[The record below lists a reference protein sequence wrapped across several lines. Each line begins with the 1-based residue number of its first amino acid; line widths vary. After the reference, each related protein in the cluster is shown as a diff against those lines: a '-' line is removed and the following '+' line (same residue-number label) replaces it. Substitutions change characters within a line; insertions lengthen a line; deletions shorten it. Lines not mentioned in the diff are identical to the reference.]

1 MNAFRK
7 LLLAPVALGLAAP
20 VAAQAQSFDMGNV
33 NRYTQQQDTDRM
45 RALEAQMGQVTSVSQ
60 FSDVYPTDWAYQAL
74 ANLVETYGCV
84 AGYPDGTFKGN
95 IALTRYEAA
104 ALLNACLDRVTEI
117 TEELKRLM
125 KEFEKELVVL
135 KARVDGLEA
144 QTAELAATQFSTTT
158 KLSGVAYFWLGGAVY
173 NDSGKS
179 PNANAGSAAA
189 EITAYQD
196 AIENNGLAMAPGG
209 ALFNFNTQQLQAIAA
224 PALNAGANAPITKF
238 GLGKVFTKGA
248 TWTGA
253 SGAND
258 GATPPVFA
266 ANVFP
271 ANQGGVNVNNYN
283 GNPTSYAPVALDN
296 IVVASTYKSD
306 VAANTQ
312 PGIVSLAGIAGGA
325 STGQLAVTG
334 LRANGDNF
342 GTVGINA
349 NDFVEGVGFTP
360 GNFKKNAELKGL
372 DKTGVSLGGFTL
384 DSTDLAN
391 LIRLGNASRR
401 VKNAPMIGY
410 QNDVVG
416 LAAINPAAPTT
427 FNTGYLI
434 ADGGYF
440 TNVNVYTDP
449 FNASIAEY
457 GSLGPVQANQK
468 YVKNAARK
476 LLKDLFAGDVAL
488 GEAVSFNYDTRID
501 FNTSFTGKDLL
512 RTRLRSGNF
521 QNNTF
526 GGTPFPVTGAEIAFE
541 EGNSFNVN
549 RLFYQFPVGDS
560 WTVTA
565 GPFVRQDDMLA
576 VWPSQY
582 PAETI
587 MDFFTYAGAPG
598 AYSLNL
604 GAGAGLS
611 YAGDILGMDGFAVSA
626 NYVAKN
632 GQRSFS
638 SDAGNG
644 AGDLGGIANDNSGG
658 TGTVQI
664 AYTGDDWNL
673 TAAYAY
679 NQGAAYGGY
688 IPVGT
693 PLASDPFGG
702 LSPFNVSSFA
712 LSGWFAPED
721 WGRWMPSVSA
731 GWGINGYTA
740 KQDGNIW
747 GVDAVSEGDNAESQS
762 WYVGLQWPDVFLQ
775 GNYLGTAVG
784 QPTFI
789 SSNDSFLESDES
801 TFAWEIWYKFQVT
814 DNIAVTPAYFF
825 IDNPSGMGEGGNVQG
840 GVLKTTFTF

>member
-7 LLLAPVALGLAAP
+7 LLLAPVVLGLAAP

-158 KLSGVAYFWLGGAVY
+158 KLSGVAFFWLGGAVY

-179 PNANAGSAAA
+179 PAVNSAAGLA
-189 EITAYQD
+189 EVASYAD
-196 AIENNGLAMAPGG
+196 AIENNGLNLTPGSG
-209 ALFNFNTQQLQAIAA
+209 INNFATEV
-224 PALNAGANAPITKF
+224 AGTSKA
-238 GLGKVFTKGA
+238 GLGRIFQKGA
-248 TWTGA
+248 TWSGQTGA
-253 SGAND
+253 GAVADVSGYTGDPTTYGDSNLANISVAATLNNAAVAPVTLENIIG
-258 GATPPVFA
+258 GAT
-266 ANVFP
+266 
-271 ANQGGVNVNNYN
+271 
-283 GNPTSYAPVALDN
+283 S
-296 IVVASTYKSD
+296 
-306 VAANTQ
+306 
-312 PGIVSLAGIAGGA
+312 
-325 STGQLAVTG
+325 GQLAVTG
-334 LRANGDNF
+334 LRGNGDTF
-342 GTVGINA
+342 GTVGFGT
-349 NDFVEGVGFTP
+349 NDLPLGIGLTP
-360 GNFKKNAELKGL
+360 GNYKKDAELKGL
-372 DKTGVSLGGFTL
+372 DKAGVAMGGFTL

-391 LIRLGNASRR
+391 LIRLGNASRKA
-401 VKNAPMIGY
+401 KNAPMIGY
-410 QNDVVG
+410 NNNVVSTS
-416 LAAINPAAPTT
+416 AT
-427 FNTGYLI
+427 FNVNDPGYQI

-440 TNVNVYTDP
+440 TNTNVYTDP

-457 GSLGPVQANQK
+457 GSLGPALANQK

-476 LLKDLFAGDVAL
+476 LLKDLFSGDVAV
-488 GEAVSFNYDTRID
+488 GEAVSFNYDVRLD

-526 GGTPFPVTGAEIAFE
+526 AGTPFPVTGAEIAFE
-541 EGNSFNVN
+541 EGGTRSFNVN

-565 GPFVRQDDMLA
+565 GPQVRQDDMLA

-598 AYSLNL
+598 TYSLNL

-626 NYVAKN
+626 NYVA
-632 GQRSFS
+632 G
-638 SDAGNG
+638 AGNESFTGSNPVAAPDG
-644 AGDLGGIANDNSGG
+644 ALGGIANDNSNG

-664 AYTGDDWNL
+664 AYTGDVWNL

-679 NQGAAYGGY
+679 NQGGAYGGY

-693 PLASDPFGG
+693 PLASDPFAG
-702 LSPFNVSSFA
+702 LSTFSTSSFA

-731 GWGINGYTA
+731 GWGVNSYTA
-740 KQDGNIW
+740 NADVNIW
-747 GVDAVSEGDNAESQS
+747 GINAVGDGDKAESQS
-762 WYVGLQWPDVFLQ
+762 WYVGLQWPDIFLQ

-789 SSNDSFLESDES
+789 SSNDSFLESDDS

>member
-7 LLLAPVALGLAAP
+7 LLLAPVVLGLAAP
-20 VAAQAQSFDMGNV
+20 VAAQAQSIDMGNV

-158 KLSGVAYFWLGGAVY
+158 KLSGVAFFWLGGAVY
-173 NDSGKS
+173 NDSGKA
-179 PNANAGSAAA
+179 PAVNSAAGLA
-189 EITAYQD
+189 EVASYAD
-196 AIENNGLAMAPGG
+196 AIENNGLNLTPGSG
-209 ALFNFNTQQLQAIAA
+209 INNFATEV
-224 PALNAGANAPITKF
+224 AGTSKA
-238 GLGKVFTKGA
+238 GLGRIFQKGA
-248 TWTGA
+248 TWSGQTGA
-253 SGAND
+253 GTVADVSSYD
-258 GATPPVFA
+258 
-266 ANVFP
+266 
-271 ANQGGVNVNNYN
+271 
-283 GNPTSYAPVALDN
+283 GNPTNYADSSLAN
-296 IVVASTYKSD
+296 ISVASTLNNAN
-306 VAANTQ
+306 VAPVTLEN
-312 PGIVSLAGIAGGA
+312 IIGGA
-325 STGQLAVTG
+325 TSGQLAVTG
-334 LRANGDNF
+334 LRGNGDTF
-342 GTVGINA
+342 GTVGFA
-349 NDFVEGVGFTP
+349 TNDLPLGIGLTP
-360 GNFKKNAELKGL
+360 GNYKKDAELKGL
-372 DKTGVSLGGFTL
+372 DKTGVAMGGFTL

-391 LIRLGNASRR
+391 LVRLGNASRR
-401 VKNAPMIGY
+401 AKSAPMIGY
-410 QNDVVG
+410 NTNVVSTSAG
-416 LAAINPAAPTT
+416 FDT
-427 FNTGYLI
+427 FNPGYQI

-440 TNVNVYTDP
+440 TNTNVYTDP

-457 GSLGPVQANQK
+457 GSLGPVLANQK
-468 YVKNAARK
+468 YVKTAARK
-476 LLKDLFAGDVAL
+476 LLKDLFAGDVAV
-488 GEAVSFNYDTRID
+488 GEAVSFNYDVRLD

-521 QNNTF
+521 ENNTF
-526 GGTPFPVTGAEIAFE
+526 AGTPFPATGAEIAFE
-541 EGNSFNVN
+541 EGKRFNVN
-549 RLFYQFPVGDS
+549 RIFYQFPVGDA

-565 GPFVRQDDMLA
+565 GPVVRQDDMLA

-598 AYSLNL
+598 TYSLNL

-626 NYVAKN
+626 NYVATN
-632 GQRSFS
+632 GNRSFS
-638 SDAGNG
+638 STGEG
-644 AGDLGGIANDNSGG
+644 APLGGIANDNSSG

-664 AYTGDDWNL
+664 AYTADVWNL

-702 LSPFNVSSFA
+702 LSPFSVSSFA
-712 LSGWFAPED
+712 LSGWFAPDD

-731 GWGINGYTA
+731 GWGVNGYTA
-740 KQDGNIW
+740 NQDVNIW
-747 GVDAVSEGDNAESQS
+747 GIDAVGDGDTAQSQS
-762 WYVGLQWPDVFLQ
+762 WYVGMQWPDIFLQ

>member
-1 MNAFRK
+1 
-7 LLLAPVALGLAAP
+7 
-20 VAAQAQSFDMGNV
+20 
-33 NRYTQQQDTDRM
+33 
-45 RALEAQMGQVTSVSQ
+45 
-60 FSDVYPTDWAYQAL
+60 
-74 ANLVETYGCV
+74 
-84 AGYPDGTFKGN
+84 
-95 IALTRYEAA
+95 
-104 ALLNACLDRVTEI
+104 
-117 TEELKRLM
+117 M

-173 NDSGKS
+173 NDSGRS
-179 PNANAGSAAA
+179 PLQNAIDLTAAGTD
-189 EITAYQD
+189 ITTYQD
-196 AIENNGLAMAPGG
+196 AVENNGLAMAPGG
-209 ALFNFNTQQLQAIAA
+209 QLYNFNTEQVQALATGA
-224 PALNAGANAPITKF
+224 RGPASKF
-238 GLGKVFTKGA
+238 GLGKILTKGA
-248 TWTGA
+248 TW
-253 SGAND
+253 SGATGSPVN
-258 GATPPVFA
+258 PPT
-266 ANVFP
+266 NVFP
-271 ANQGGVNVNNYN
+271 ANQGGVNVNTFN
-283 GNPTSYAPVALDN
+283 GNPANVAIAPLAG
-296 IVVASTYKSD
+296 IAVASTYD
-306 VAANTQ
+306 PNVATAAQ
-312 PGIVSLAGIAGGA
+312 PGIVTLAGLSGGA
-325 STGQLAVTG
+325 NSGAGNNGQLFVSG
-334 LRANGDNF
+334 LRANGLNTGSF
-342 GTVGINA
+342 GLNT
-349 NDFVEGVGFTP
+349 NDIVEGVGLTP
-360 GNFKKNAELKGL
+360 GNFKRNATVKGL
-372 DKTGVSLGGFTL
+372 TNAGVTLGGFTL

-401 VKNAPMIGY
+401 VKSAPMIGY
-410 QNDVVG
+410 QTDVIVQPT
-416 LAAINPAAPTT
+416 NPNAPAT
-427 FNTGYLI
+427 FTTGYKI

-440 TNVNVYTDP
+440 TNVNIYTDP
-449 FNASIAEY
+449 FNASVAEY
-457 GSLGPVQANQK
+457 GSLGPAQAKTK
-468 YVKNAARK
+468 YVKKAARK
-476 LLKDLFAGDVAL
+476 LLKDLYAGDVAL
-488 GEAVSFNYDTRID
+488 GEAVSFNYDVRLD

-526 GGTPFPVTGAEIAFE
+526 AGTPFPVTGAEIAFE
-541 EGNSFNVN
+541 EGGTRSFNVN

-565 GPFVRQDDMLA
+565 GPQVRQDDMLA

-598 AYSLNL
+598 TYSLNL

-626 NYVAKN
+626 NYVA
-632 GQRSFS
+632 G
-638 SDAGNG
+638 AGNESFTGSNPVAAPDG
-644 AGDLGGIANDNSGG
+644 ALGGIANDNSNG

-664 AYTGDDWNL
+664 AYTGDVWNL

-679 NQGAAYGGY
+679 NQGGAYGGY

-693 PLASDPFGG
+693 PLASDPFAG
-702 LSPFNVSSFA
+702 LSTFSTSSFA

-731 GWGINGYTA
+731 GWGVNSYTA
-740 KQDGNIW
+740 NADVNIW
-747 GVDAVSEGDNAESQS
+747 GINAVGDGDKAESQS
-762 WYVGLQWPDVFLQ
+762 WYVGLQWPDIFLQ

-789 SSNDSFLESDES
+789 SSNDSFLESDDS

-825 IDNPSGMGEGGNVQG
+825 IDNPSGMGQGGNVQG

>member
-7 LLLAPVALGLAAP
+7 LLLAPVVLGLAAP

-158 KLSGVAYFWLGGAVY
+158 KLSGVSYFWLGGAVY
-173 NDSGKS
+173 NDSGRS
-179 PNANAGSAAA
+179 PNANKGSATANV
-189 EITAYQD
+189 TAYQD

-209 ALFNFNTQQLQAIAA
+209 TLYNFNTEQVQNLFGPGGFQGRG
-224 PALNAGANAPITKF
+224 PASK
-238 GLGKVFTKGA
+238 LGVGRLFTKGA
-248 TWTGA
+248 TWSGA
-253 SGAND
+253 SGSAGANLF
-258 GATPPVFA
+258 PFA
-266 ANVFP
+266 NNANT
-271 ANQGGVNVNNYN
+271 YN
-283 GNPTSYAPVALDN
+283 GNPASYGTVNLRN
-296 IVVASTYKSD
+296 IAVASTFDSNAP
-306 VAANTQ
+306 VLNQ
-312 PGIVSLAGIAGGA
+312 PGIVTLNGIAGGA
-325 STGQLAVTG
+325 ASGDGNNGQLFVSG
-334 LRANGDNF
+334 LRGNGLNA
-342 GTVGINA
+342 GSVGIGSNE
-349 NDFVEGVGFTP
+349 FIEGVGLTP
-360 GNFKKNAELKGL
+360 GNFKKNATVTGL
-372 DKTGVSLGGFTL
+372 TKDGVTMGGFTL

-391 LIRLGNASRR
+391 LVRLGNASRR
-401 VKNAPMIGY
+401 VKGAEMIGY
-410 QNDVVG
+410 ETDVVG
-416 LAAINPAAPTT
+416 PAWNPNAPTT
-427 FNTGYLI
+427 FTSGYLI

-440 TNVNVYTDP
+440 TNTNVYTDP

-457 GSLGPVQANQK
+457 GSLAPFQAKQK
-468 YVKNAARK
+468 VVKNAARK
-476 LLKDLFAGDVAL
+476 LLKDLFAGDVEL

-512 RTRLRSGNF
+512 RTRFRSGNF
-521 QNNTF
+521 GNNTF
-526 GGTPFPVTGAEIAFE
+526 AGNPFPVTGAEIAYE
-541 EGNSFNVN
+541 EGEPKQFNVN

-560 WTVTA
+560 WTLTA
-565 GPFVRQDDMLA
+565 GPVVRQDDMLA

-604 GAGAGLS
+604 GAGAGIS
-611 YAGDILGMDGFAVSA
+611 YAGDFLGMDGFAFSA
-626 NYVAKN
+626 NYVAAN
-632 GQRSFS
+632 GDESYTTS
-638 SDAGNG
+638 SDDAN
-644 AGDLGGIANDNSGG
+644 LGGLMNAESNG

-679 NQGAAYGGY
+679 NQGGAYGGY

-702 LSPFNVSSFA
+702 LSNFSVSSFA
-712 LSGWFAPED
+712 LSGWYAPD
-721 WGRWMPSVSA
+721 WGHWMPSVSA
-731 GWGINGYTA
+731 GWGVNGYTA
-740 KQDGNIW
+740 NADASIW
-747 GVDAVSEGDNAESQS
+747 GVDAVNDGDSAESQS

-825 IDNPSGMGEGGNVQG
+825 IDNPSGLGNGGNVQG

>member
-7 LLLAPVALGLAAP
+7 LLLAPVVLGLAAP

-173 NDSGKS
+173 NDSGYS
-179 PNANAGSAAA
+179 PIQNAGLAGA

-209 ALFNFNTQQLQAIAA
+209 ALYNYATE
-224 PALNAGANAPITKF
+224 NAVPPTSKF
-238 GLGKVFTKGA
+238 GLGKILTKGA
-248 TWTGA
+248 TWVGSTGA
-253 SGAND
+253 
-258 GATPPVFA
+258 
-266 ANVFP
+266 
-271 ANQGGVNVNNYN
+271 GGVANTNAYD
-283 GNPTSYAPVALDN
+283 GNPTTYAGANAAN
-296 IVVASTYKSD
+296 ITVASTVNNAVPVT
-306 VAANTQ
+306 VADLT
-312 PGIVSLAGIAGGA
+312 GGA
-325 STGQLAVTG
+325 STGALAVTG
-334 LRANGDNF
+334 LRGNGLNV
-342 GTVGINA
+342 GTPGLRTNDIPAGI
-349 NDFVEGVGFTP
+349 GLTP
-360 GNFKKNAELKGL
+360 GNFRKNVIGTTYVQGL
-372 DKTGVSLGGFTL
+372 DKTGVTLGGFEL
-384 DSTDLAN
+384 DTVDLGN

-401 VKNAPMIGY
+401 AKSAVMIGY
-410 QNDVVG
+410 EDNVVAG
-416 LAAINPAAPTT
+416 SPGFVATDGYTVAA
-427 FNTGYLI
+427 
-434 ADGGYF
+434 GGYF
-440 TNVNVYTDP
+440 TNTNVYTDP
-449 FNASIAEY
+449 FNLSVAEY
-457 GSLGPVQANQK
+457 GSLGPIQANQK
-468 YVKNAARK
+468 YVKNAART
-476 LLKDLFAGDVAL
+476 LLKDLFYGEVAL
-488 GEAVSFNYDTRID
+488 GEAVSFNYDTRLD

-521 QNNTF
+521 QGNTF
-526 GGTPFPVTGAEIAFE
+526 AGNPFPVTGAEIAFE
-541 EGNSFNVN
+541 EGAQGFNVN

-626 NYVAKN
+626 NYVAN
-632 GQRSFS
+632 GGNESFS
-638 SDAGNG
+638 NSSSQSDA
-644 AGDLGGIANDNSGG
+644 ALLGGIANENSRG

-679 NQGAAYGGY
+679 NQGGAYGY

-693 PLASDPFGG
+693 PMAGDPFGG
-702 LSPFNVSSFA
+702 LSNFSVSSVA
-712 LSGWFAPED
+712 ISGWFAPED

-731 GWGINGYTA
+731 GWGLNGYTA
-740 KQDGNIW
+740 NADASVW
-747 GVDAVSEGDNAESQS
+747 GISAVDEGDNAESQS

-825 IDNPSGMGEGGNVQG
+825 IDNPSGLGNGGNVQG